1 MPRVLLFGAAWV
13 TVLAGLVFALW
24 PEPRPVVGSPSA
36 FESDAGAARPKPPPS
51 PPPPRPRAG
60 DRYPG
65 WTVTGAY
72 SAHYAMVIE
81 VETEQPGTALAIAA
95 QVVEPVKDRYEEIL
109 LYVHTPGALP
119 DDLPARRVRWTK
131 RGGYEEIVYAPARN
145 LDPGTR
151 N

>member
-1 MPRVLLFGAAWV
+1 MPRVLLFGAAWMA
-13 TVLAGLVFALW
+13 VLAALAIAFW
-24 PEPRPVVGSPSA
+24 PDPRPAPSRPAA
-36 FESDAGAARPKPPPS
+36 FGGDDRALRPKPPPS

-65 WTVTGAY
+65 WTVTSAY

-109 LYVHTPGALP
+109 LYVRTPGLLP
-119 DDLPARRVRWTK
+119 DDLPARRVRWTR
-131 RGGYEEIVYAPARN
+131 RGGYEETIYSGR
-145 LDPGTR
+145 
-151 N
+151 

>member
-1 MPRVLLFGAAWV
+1 MPRVLLFGAAW
-13 TVLAGLVFALW
+13 TAVLAVLAFAFW
-24 PEPRPVVGSPSA
+24 PDARPEIARPAA
-36 FESDAGAARPKPPPS
+36 FESDAEAARPKPPPS

-65 WTVTGAY
+65 WTVTSAY

-81 VETEQPGTALAIAA
+81 VETERPDTALAIAA

-119 DDLPARRVRWTK
+119 DELPARRVRWTK
-131 RGGYEEIVYAPARN
+131 RGGYEETIYDKR
-145 LDPGTR
+145 
-151 N
+151 

>member
-1 MPRVLLFGAAWV
+1 MPRVLLFGAAW
-13 TVLAGLVFALW
+13 TALLAALVLAFW
-24 PEPRPVVGSPSA
+24 PDPRPAV
-36 FESDAGAARPKPPPS
+36 ARPPAFDGDAAATRPTPPPS

-65 WTVTGAY
+65 WTVTSAY

-109 LYVHTPGALP
+109 LYVRTPRSLP
-119 DDLPARRVRWTK
+119 DDLPARRVRWTR
-131 RGGYEEIVYAPARN
+131 RGGYEETIYSER
-145 LDPGTR
+145 
-151 N
+151 